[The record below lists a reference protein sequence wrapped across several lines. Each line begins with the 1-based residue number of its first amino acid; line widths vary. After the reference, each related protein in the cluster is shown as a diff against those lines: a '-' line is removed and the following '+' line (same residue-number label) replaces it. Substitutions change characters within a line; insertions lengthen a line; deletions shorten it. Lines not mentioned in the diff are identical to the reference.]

1 MKNSELWR
9 ALGRNTIISMVLFGA
24 LLGLLWLAEMIFPSM
39 TLLKWHDKWHDPAWV
54 VGIPASII
62 GVAYILTIRDPHN
75 YTGFYAGIIMSI
87 LLGIQFILQGG
98 YDSAFLFFLVF
109 IPFQMMSIYKW
120 SRNKEEGGASFEPK
134 FLDTPRLVMSIAML
148 VIITAGDYVLS
159 TFALMHDG
167 LTDNMPVK
175 ILNGLLI
182 SSSFLANYWL
192 IYRKTD
198 SWIYWFIYSVAG
210 IGLFIIL
217 GNVFSIVLFTFFLVI
232 NSMAGLAWI
241 KGTSKENLNWVKIEP
256 AQLMD
261 FLLAK
266 MGGMA
271 KSSVKQLLGQRRV
284 KVGNAIQTRHDFALK
299 KGDVVTVSSG
309 RGNSQLTHPK
319 LKIVYEDDDLI
330 VVNKQPGLLTV
341 AATPGSSETTAYSI
355 LRAYVKKQNA
365 RAGIYVVHRL
375 DRETS
380 GLLVFARSEELQH
393 YMREYWRELVTE
405 RTYIALAEGV
415 LKPAE
420 GKITTWLTEDKRNA
434 VVYSSPVDD
443 GGDIAITNYKTLR
456 SSADGQYSLV
466 ELHLETGRTNQIR
479 VHLASKGCPVVGDRK
494 YGHGNEYSPIDR
506 LCLHAKVL
514 AFIHPVTEKTVRFE
528 SPVPKEFNRVLV

>member
-1 MKNSELWR
+1 MIKR
-9 ALGRNTIISMVLFGA
+9 KQDTVL
-24 LLGLLWLAEMIFPSM
+24 
-39 TLLKWHDKWHDPAWV
+39 K
-54 VGIPASII
+54 
-62 GVAYILTIRDPHN
+62 VA
-75 YTGFYAGIIMSI
+75 
-87 LLGIQFILQGG
+87 
-98 YDSAFLFFLVF
+98 
-109 IPFQMMSIYKW
+109 
-120 SRNKEEGGASFEPK
+120 EGG
-134 FLDTPRLVMSIAML
+134 
-148 VIITAGDYVLS
+148 
-159 TFALMHDG
+159 
-167 LTDNMPVK
+167 
-175 ILNGLLI
+175 
-182 SSSFLANYWL
+182 
-192 IYRKTD
+192 
-198 SWIYWFIYSVAG
+198 
-210 IGLFIIL
+210 
-217 GNVFSIVLFTFFLVI
+217 
-232 NSMAGLAWI
+232 
-241 KGTSKENLNWVKIEP
+241 
-256 AQLMD
+256 QLMD
-261 FLLAK
+261 FLMAK

-271 KSSVKQLLGQRRV
+271 RSSVKQLLGQRRV
-284 KVGNAIQTRHDFALK
+284 KVGNAIQTRHDFMLK
-299 KGDVVTVSSG
+299 AGDIVTVSSG

-319 LKIVYEDDDLI
+319 LRIVYEDDDLI

-393 YMREYWRELVTE
+393 YMRQYWRELVTE
-405 RTYIALAEGV
+405 RTYIALTEGV
-415 LKPAE
+415 LSPRE

-443 GGDIAITNYKTLR
+443 GGDIAITDCKTLKTTTTPPHPSPQGRESGSRHFSSLEGR
-456 SSADGQYSLV
+456 SGGVTYSLV

-494 YGHGNEYSPIDR
+494 YGHGNESSPIDR

>member
-1 MKNSELWR
+1 MIRKQD
-9 ALGRNTIISMVLFGA
+9 TILR
-24 LLGLLWLAEMIFPSM
+24 
-39 TLLKWHDKWHDPAWV
+39 
-54 VGIPASII
+54 
-62 GVAYILTIRDPHN
+62 VA
-75 YTGFYAGIIMSI
+75 
-87 LLGIQFILQGG
+87 
-98 YDSAFLFFLVF
+98 
-109 IPFQMMSIYKW
+109 
-120 SRNKEEGGASFEPK
+120 
-134 FLDTPRLVMSIAML
+134 
-148 VIITAGDYVLS
+148 
-159 TFALMHDG
+159 
-167 LTDNMPVK
+167 
-175 ILNGLLI
+175 
-182 SSSFLANYWL
+182 
-192 IYRKTD
+192 
-198 SWIYWFIYSVAG
+198 
-210 IGLFIIL
+210 
-217 GNVFSIVLFTFFLVI
+217 
-232 NSMAGLAWI
+232 
-241 KGTSKENLNWVKIEP
+241 EP

-271 KSSVKQLLGQRRV
+271 KASVKQLLGQRRV
-284 KVGNAIQTRHDFALK
+284 KVGSAIQTRHDFALK
-299 KGDVVTVSSG
+299 AGDVVTVSSG

-341 AATPGSSETTAYSI
+341 AATPGSSETTAFSI

-393 YMREYWRELVTE
+393 YMREYWRDLVTE

-415 LKPAE
+415 LEPRE

-443 GGDIAITNYKTLR
+443 GGDIAITNHKTLKV
-456 SSADGQYSLV
+456 SPVTGIPSPLTPQYSLV

-494 YGHGNEYSPIDR
+494 YGHGNESSPIDR

-528 SPVPKEFNRVLV
+528 SPVPKEFNRVLL

>member
-1 MKNSELWR
+1 
-9 ALGRNTIISMVLFGA
+9 
-24 LLGLLWLAEMIFPSM
+24 
-39 TLLKWHDKWHDPAWV
+39 
-54 VGIPASII
+54 
-62 GVAYILTIRDPHN
+62 
-75 YTGFYAGIIMSI
+75 
-87 LLGIQFILQGG
+87 
-98 YDSAFLFFLVF
+98 
-109 IPFQMMSIYKW
+109 
-120 SRNKEEGGASFEPK
+120 
-134 FLDTPRLVMSIAML
+134 
-148 VIITAGDYVLS
+148 
-159 TFALMHDG
+159 
-167 LTDNMPVK
+167 
-175 ILNGLLI
+175 
-182 SSSFLANYWL
+182 
-192 IYRKTD
+192 
-198 SWIYWFIYSVAG
+198 
-210 IGLFIIL
+210 
-217 GNVFSIVLFTFFLVI
+217 
-232 NSMAGLAWI
+232 
-241 KGTSKENLNWVKIEP
+241 
-256 AQLMD
+256 MD
-261 FLLAK
+261 FLIAK

-271 KSSVKQLLGQRRV
+271 RSSVKQLLGQRRV
-284 KVGNAIQTRHDFALK
+284 KVGNAVQTRHDFMLNA
-299 KGDVVTVSSG
+299 GDVVTVSSG

-319 LKIVYEDDDLI
+319 LRIVYEDDDLI

-393 YMREYWRELVTE
+393 YMRQYWRELVTE

-415 LKPAE
+415 LEPRE

-443 GGDIAITNYKTLR
+443 GGDIAITNYKTLKV
-456 SSADGQYSLV
+456 SAPITNNQLPITNKCYSLV

-494 YGHGNEYSPIDR
+494 YGHGNESSPIDR

-528 SPVPKEFNRVLV
+528 SPVPKEFNRVLM

>member
-1 MKNSELWR
+1 MIKR
-9 ALGRNTIISMVLFGA
+9 KADTVLR
-24 LLGLLWLAEMIFPSM
+24 
-39 TLLKWHDKWHDPAWV
+39 
-54 VGIPASII
+54 
-62 GVAYILTIRDPHN
+62 VA
-75 YTGFYAGIIMSI
+75 
-87 LLGIQFILQGG
+87 
-98 YDSAFLFFLVF
+98 
-109 IPFQMMSIYKW
+109 
-120 SRNKEEGGASFEPK
+120 
-134 FLDTPRLVMSIAML
+134 
-148 VIITAGDYVLS
+148 
-159 TFALMHDG
+159 
-167 LTDNMPVK
+167 
-175 ILNGLLI
+175 
-182 SSSFLANYWL
+182 
-192 IYRKTD
+192 
-198 SWIYWFIYSVAG
+198 
-210 IGLFIIL
+210 
-217 GNVFSIVLFTFFLVI
+217 
-232 NSMAGLAWI
+232 
-241 KGTSKENLNWVKIEP
+241 EP

-261 FLLAK
+261 FLIAK

-271 KSSVKQLLGQRRV
+271 RSSVKQLLGQRRV

-299 KGDVVTVSSG
+299 AGDVVTVSSG

-319 LKIVYEDDDLI
+319 LRIVYEDDDLI

-365 RAGIYVVHRL
+365 RAGVYVVHRL

-393 YMREYWRELVTE
+393 YMRQYWRELVTE
-405 RTYIALAEGV
+405 RTYIAVAEGV
-415 LKPAE
+415 LEPRE

-456 SSADGQYSLV
+456 VASNPLTTNPLTPQYSLV

-494 YGHGNEYSPIDR
+494 YGHGNETSPIDR

-528 SPVPKEFNRVLV
+528 SPVPKEFNRLFQ

>member
-1 MKNSELWR
+1 MIKRKADTILKVSEQ
-9 ALGRNTIISMVLFGA
+9 V
-24 LLGLLWLAEMIFPSM
+24 
-39 TLLKWHDKWHDPAWV
+39 
-54 VGIPASII
+54 
-62 GVAYILTIRDPHN
+62 
-75 YTGFYAGIIMSI
+75 
-87 LLGIQFILQGG
+87 
-98 YDSAFLFFLVF
+98 
-109 IPFQMMSIYKW
+109 
-120 SRNKEEGGASFEPK
+120 
-134 FLDTPRLVMSIAML
+134 
-148 VIITAGDYVLS
+148 
-159 TFALMHDG
+159 ALMEF
-167 LTDNMPVK
+167 
-175 ILNGLLI
+175 LI
-182 SSSFLANYWL
+182 S
-192 IYRKTD
+192 
-198 SWIYWFIYSVAG
+198 
-210 IGLFIIL
+210 
-217 GNVFSIVLFTFFLVI
+217 
-232 NSMAGLAWI
+232 
-241 KGTSKENLNWVKIEP
+241 
-256 AQLMD
+256 
-261 FLLAK
+261 K

-284 KVGNAIQTRHDFALK
+284 KVGNVVQTRHDFALK
-299 KGDVVTVSSG
+299 AGDIVTISSG

-393 YMREYWRELVTE
+393 YMRQYWRELVTE
-405 RTYIALAEGV
+405 RTYIALAEGI
-415 LKPAE
+415 LEPRE

-443 GGDIAITNYKTLR
+443 GGDIAITNYKVLKTSNYGTSLN
-456 SSADGQYSLV
+456 SQLSTINYQLV

-494 YGHGNEYSPIDR
+494 YGHGNESSPIDR

-514 AFIHPVTEKTVRFE
+514 EFIHPVTEKKVRFE
-528 SPVPKEFNRVLV
+528 SPVPKEFNRVLQ

>member
-1 MKNSELWR
+1 
-9 ALGRNTIISMVLFGA
+9 
-24 LLGLLWLAEMIFPSM
+24 
-39 TLLKWHDKWHDPAWV
+39 
-54 VGIPASII
+54 
-62 GVAYILTIRDPHN
+62 
-75 YTGFYAGIIMSI
+75 
-87 LLGIQFILQGG
+87 
-98 YDSAFLFFLVF
+98 
-109 IPFQMMSIYKW
+109 
-120 SRNKEEGGASFEPK
+120 
-134 FLDTPRLVMSIAML
+134 
-148 VIITAGDYVLS
+148 
-159 TFALMHDG
+159 
-167 LTDNMPVK
+167 
-175 ILNGLLI
+175 
-182 SSSFLANYWL
+182 
-192 IYRKTD
+192 
-198 SWIYWFIYSVAG
+198 
-210 IGLFIIL
+210 
-217 GNVFSIVLFTFFLVI
+217 
-232 NSMAGLAWI
+232 
-241 KGTSKENLNWVKIEP
+241 
-256 AQLMD
+256 MD
-261 FLLAK
+261 FLIAK

-284 KVGNAIQTRHDFALK
+284 KVGNAIQTRHDFALNA
-299 KGDVVTVSSG
+299 GDVVTVSSG
-309 RGNSQLTHPK
+309 RGNSQLNHPK

-393 YMREYWRELVTE
+393 YMRTYWRDIVTE
-405 RTYIALAEGV
+405 RTYIALAEGT
-415 LKPAE
+415 LSPRE

-456 SSADGQYSLV
+456 VSPTTNDQRLTTNDQYSLV

-494 YGHGNEYSPIDR
+494 YGHGNESSPIDR

-528 SPVPKEFNRVLV
+528 SPVPKEFNRVLL

>member
-1 MKNSELWR
+1 MIKR
-9 ALGRNTIISMVLFGA
+9 KQDTI
-24 LLGLLWLAEMIFPSM
+24 
-39 TLLKWHDKWHDPAWV
+39 LKV
-54 VGIPASII
+54 
-62 GVAYILTIRDPHN
+62 T
-75 YTGFYAGIIMSI
+75 
-87 LLGIQFILQGG
+87 
-98 YDSAFLFFLVF
+98 
-109 IPFQMMSIYKW
+109 
-120 SRNKEEGGASFEPK
+120 
-134 FLDTPRLVMSIAML
+134 
-148 VIITAGDYVLS
+148 
-159 TFALMHDG
+159 
-167 LTDNMPVK
+167 
-175 ILNGLLI
+175 
-182 SSSFLANYWL
+182 
-192 IYRKTD
+192 
-198 SWIYWFIYSVAG
+198 
-210 IGLFIIL
+210 
-217 GNVFSIVLFTFFLVI
+217 
-232 NSMAGLAWI
+232 
-241 KGTSKENLNWVKIEP
+241 EP
-256 AQLMD
+256 APLMD
-261 FLLAK
+261 FLIAK

-271 KSSVKQLLGQRRV
+271 RSSVKQLLGQRRV
-284 KVGNAIQTRHDFALK
+284 KVGNVVQTRHDFALNS
-299 KGDVVTVSSG
+299 GDVVTVSSG

-341 AATPGSSETTAYSI
+341 ATTPGSKETTVMSI

-365 RAGIYVVHRL
+365 RANIYVVHRL

-415 LKPAE
+415 LEPRE

-443 GGDIAITNYKTLR
+443 GGDIAITNYKVLR
-456 SSADGQYSLV
+456 TTPPLSGGGREGASYSLV

-528 SPVPKEFNRVLV
+528 SPVPKEFNRVLL

>member
-1 MKNSELWR
+1 MIKR
-9 ALGRNTIISMVLFGA
+9 KQDTVL
-24 LLGLLWLAEMIFPSM
+24 
-39 TLLKWHDKWHDPAWV
+39 K
-54 VGIPASII
+54 
-62 GVAYILTIRDPHN
+62 VA
-75 YTGFYAGIIMSI
+75 
-87 LLGIQFILQGG
+87 
-98 YDSAFLFFLVF
+98 
-109 IPFQMMSIYKW
+109 
-120 SRNKEEGGASFEPK
+120 EGG
-134 FLDTPRLVMSIAML
+134 
-148 VIITAGDYVLS
+148 
-159 TFALMHDG
+159 
-167 LTDNMPVK
+167 
-175 ILNGLLI
+175 
-182 SSSFLANYWL
+182 
-192 IYRKTD
+192 
-198 SWIYWFIYSVAG
+198 
-210 IGLFIIL
+210 
-217 GNVFSIVLFTFFLVI
+217 
-232 NSMAGLAWI
+232 
-241 KGTSKENLNWVKIEP
+241 
-256 AQLMD
+256 QLMD
-261 FLLAK
+261 FLMAK

-271 KSSVKQLLGQRRV
+271 RSSVKQLLGQRRV
-284 KVGNAIQTRHDFALK
+284 KVGNAIQTRHDFMLK
-299 KGDVVTVSSG
+299 AGDIVTVSSG

-319 LKIVYEDDDLI
+319 LRIVYEDDDLI

-393 YMREYWRELVTE
+393 YMRQYWRELVTE

-415 LKPAE
+415 LSPRE

-443 GGDIAITNYKTLR
+443 GGDIAITNYKTLKTSTTPPQPSPQGRESGNKPITSPDGR
-456 SSADGQYSLV
+456 SGGVAYSLV

-494 YGHGNEYSPIDR
+494 YGHGNESSPIDR

-528 SPVPKEFNRVLV
+528 SPVPKEFNRLLV